1 MLNYNLYRVTELFK
15 FKNVTLL
22 LKAKLSRESKKTSL
36 FIVFQSKLKRV
47 KRNQLVQ
54 QEQDRVSSIQH
65 FMEI

>member
-1 MLNYNLYRVTELFK
+1 MLNYYLYRVTELFK

-22 LKAKLSRESKKTSL
+22 LKAKLSRASKKRSL

-54 QEQDRVSSIQH
+54 QE
-65 FMEI
+65 